1 VLRCRALLFD
11 LDGTLIDSVPA
22 TERIWRRWAERVGV
36 DWPALRASMHG
47 VPTRQVVADHAP
59 HLDADAEAA
68 ALESAQGADTE
79 GVRAMPGA
87 RDLLAGLPAGAWAIV
102 TSGTTVVAR
111 PRMAAADIPEPPV
124 LVTAEDV
131 GRGKPDP
138 APFLLAARRLG
149 VEPSEAAVIEDSAAG
164 VEAGRAGGFAV
175 IAVGGAG
182 GDVALRVPDVGHL
195 QVRAAQGVLEVHR
208 R

>member
-22 TERIWRRWAERVGV
+22 TERVWRAWAERMGV
-36 DWPALRASMHG
+36 DWPTLRDSMHG

-68 ALESAQGADTE
+68 ALEAAQGADTE

-87 RDLLAGLPAGAWAIV
+87 RELVAGLPAGTWAIV
-102 TSGTTVVAR
+102 TSGTTVVAL
-111 PRMAAADIPEPPV
+111 PRMAAAGIPQPPV
-124 LVTAEDV
+124 LVTSEDV
-131 GRGKPDP
+131 ERGKPDP

-149 VEPSEAAVIEDSAAG
+149 IAPAEAAVVEDSPAG
-164 VEAGRAGGFAV
+164 LEAGRAGGFAL
-175 IAVGGAG
+175 IAVGDG
-182 GDVALRVPDVGHL
+182 GGEDVVLRVPDVGHL
-195 QVRAAQGVLEVHR
+195 RV
-208 R
+208 